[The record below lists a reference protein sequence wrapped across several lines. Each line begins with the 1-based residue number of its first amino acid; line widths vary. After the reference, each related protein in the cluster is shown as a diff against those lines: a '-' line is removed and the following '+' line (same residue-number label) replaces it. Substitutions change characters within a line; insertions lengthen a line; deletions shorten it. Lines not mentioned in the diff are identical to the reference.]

1 MGSQDVSR
9 MKGKR
14 QMKNFVQ
21 ALLKDIDAMSKML
34 DGGWFEDDIVRIG
47 AEQEICL
54 IDKNTYKPMPISM
67 EVIETLGSPDWL
79 ETELAKFNVEFN
91 LMPRVFTGN
100 CLSDMEKE
108 NQGYFDKLRQAA
120 ADHGASP
127 ILTGILP
134 TLRKFY
140 LSYDYLTPKQRYRA
154 LMDALNDQLMGQAY
168 ELKLSGIDELILKH
182 DSPMLEASNTSF
194 QVHLQVNPGN
204 FAKMY
209 NIAQLLSGPVLAISA
224 NSPLVFGRRL
234 WHESRIALFQQSLD
248 TRASHEHMRERS
260 PRVNFGNGWVDNSI
274 LEIYKEDIARFRVLL
289 SADVEEDSL
298 RKLEMGEVPSLKA
311 LQVHNSTVYR
321 WNRGC
326 YGISD
331 TGKPHLRIENRVL
344 PAGPTIGDE
353 FANAAL
359 WLGAMVGYENEITD
373 VRSNIEFASVSANFG
388 KAARHGL
395 ETKMRWL
402 DGKRYSTSDLLL
414 GEIIPIARHGLE
426 QYNIDSGDIDRYI
439 GIIEERTKKFQN
451 GTIWML
457 DSFSNLIKTVPRDE
471 ADAIL
476 TSSIIKNQQ
485 AGTPVHKW
493 ELSSISDLDR
503 YQASIM
509 KVEEFMETDLL
520 SARKEDVVELI
531 AEMMDWNMIRYL
543 PVENKAGE
551 LIGLITGRLLLRHYH
566 NLYKTQSKRA
576 FYVKDIMIAEPI
588 TIKPDATIM
597 DAMLLMREKQIG
609 CLPVVKDKELV
620 GIITEKDFM
629 QVSGRLIERL
639 DLEYK
644 EKLKMAQEIKNQK

>member
-9 MKGKR
+9 MMDKR
-14 QMKNFVQ
+14 QMRKFVE
-21 ALLKDIDAMSKML
+21 ALLKDMDALAAML
-34 DGGWFEDDIVRIG
+34 EDGMFEDDVVRIG
-47 AEQEICL
+47 AEQEVCL
-54 IDKNTYKPMPISM
+54 IDKNTYKPSAINM
-67 EVIETLGSPDWL
+67 ELIESLGSPHWL

-91 LMPRVFTGN
+91 LMPRVFTGT
-100 CLSDMEKE
+100 CLSDMEE
-108 NQGYFDKLRQAA
+108 EDTIYFRKLTEAA
-120 ADHGASP
+120 AKMGAIP
-127 ILTGILP
+127 VLTGILP
-134 TLRKFY
+134 TLRKYY
-140 LSYDYLTPKQRYRA
+140 LSYDYLTPKKRYKA
-154 LMDALNDQLMGQAY
+154 LMDALNDQLMGHAY

-182 DSPMLEASNTSF
+182 DSPMLEACNTSF
-194 QVHLQVNPGN
+194 QVHLQVNPSN
-204 FAKMY
+204 FARMY
-209 NIAQLLSGPVLAISA
+209 NISQLLSGPVLAISA

-274 LEIYKEDIARFRVLL
+274 LEIYREDIARFRILL
-289 SADVEEDSL
+289 SADVEEDSK
-298 RKLEMGEVPSLKA
+298 KLLEEGIVPSLKA

-344 PAGPTIGDE
+344 PSGPTITDE

-359 WLGAMVGYENEITD
+359 WLGAMVAYEKEIDD
-373 VRSNIEFASVSANFG
+373 VRDEMEFAAVSGNFG

-395 ETKMRWL
+395 ETKMKWL
-402 DGKRYSTSDLLL
+402 NGKRYPTNDLLL
-414 GEIIPIARHGLE
+414 EEIIPMARQGLE
-426 QYNIDSGDIDRYI
+426 DYNIDPTDIDNYL
-439 GIIEERTKKFQN
+439 GIIEERVKKFRN
-451 GTIWML
+451 GTTWML
-457 DSFSNLIKTVPRDE
+457 DSFSQLIKSVPRDE

-476 TSSIIKNQQ
+476 TSSIVKNQQ
-485 AGTPVHKW
+485 AAIPVHEW
-493 ELSSISDLDR
+493 ELSSISDLER

-531 AEMMDWNMIRYL
+531 SEMMEWNMIRYL

-551 LIGLITGRLLLRHYH
+551 LIGLVTGRLLLRHYIKMH
-566 NLYKTQSKRA
+566 KSRSKRSY
-576 FYVKDIMIAEPI
+576 YVKDIMIEEPI
-588 TIKPDATIM
+588 TIGPHDTIM
-597 DAMLLMREKQIG
+597 DAMLLMREKKIG
-609 CLPVVKDKELV
+609 CLPVVKGKELV

-639 DLEYK
+639 DLEYR
-644 EKLKMAQEIKNQK
+644 EKLKENE